1 MSTRSLVCREDS
13 QNDHRGRVL
22 EGGRRRRRKEKKG
35 QSHAIALKVKSFP
48 SPSYSPIGRNMDMVV
63 NSIKKMNFKKANSVS
78 VINFKCVR
86 LLYRSM

>member
-22 EGGRRRRRKEKKG
+22 EGGRRKERKG

-78 VINFKCVR
+78 VINFKCVL